1 MTRLGEAAQGAWKV
15 YSFAQGYL
23 KVAFMEI
30 HQIPLLREPV
40 MVIAFSGWN
49 DAAEAAS
56 GAVEH
61 LLSGWRDKNDDVIPE
76 LIANVESED
85 FYDFQVNRPVVTID
99 DSEIR
104 SITWPSTQVFGM
116 AIPSMDRD
124 LVIVTGV
131 EPSMKWKSFTSD
143 LLDLADD
150 LEVSLIVS
158 LGSLL
163 ADTPHTRPITVTAT
177 GSHPSIANRLGVS
190 VSKYEGP
197 TGILG
202 IIQDG
207 CMRRGIDAISLWAA
221 VPHYAS
227 NAPSPKATL
236 ALINTLEEFLN
247 IKIPLSDL
255 PGKSD
260 AWEREVND
268 LAADDSEIA
277 DYVKALEESKDA
289 AELPEVS
296 GDTIAKEFERYLRR
310 QQED

>member
-1 MTRLGEAAQGAWKV
+1 
-15 YSFAQGYL
+15 
-23 KVAFMEI
+23 MEI
-30 HQIPLLREPV
+30 HQIPLLRNPV
-40 MVIAFSGWN
+40 MIMAFSGWN

-61 LLSGWRDKNDDVIPE
+61 LLSGWRDKSDDVVPE
-76 LIANVESED
+76 LIADVESED
-85 FYDFQVNRPVVTID
+85 FYDFQVNRPVVSID
-99 DSEIR
+99 ESEIR
-104 SITWPSTQVFGM
+104 SLTWPTTQVFGLS
-116 AIPSMDRD
+116 IPSMPRD

-131 EPSMKWKSFTSD
+131 EPSMRWKSFTSD

-150 LEVSLIVS
+150 LEVSLIIT

-163 ADTPHTRPITVTAT
+163 ADTPHTRPISVTGT
-177 GSHPSIANRLGVS
+177 GAHPSIAARLGVS

-236 ALINTLEEFLN
+236 ALINTLEEFLDVS
-247 IKIPLSDL
+247 IPLADL
-255 PGKSD
+255 PERADS
-260 AWEREVND
+260 WEQEVND
-268 LAADDSEIA
+268 LAAEDTEVA
-277 DYVKALEESKDA
+277 EYVKALEESKDA
-289 AELPEVS
+289 AELPDVS
-296 GDTIAKEFERYLRR
+296 GDSIAKEFERYLRR
-310 QQED
+310 QKED

>member
-1 MTRLGEAAQGAWKV
+1 
-15 YSFAQGYL
+15 
-23 KVAFMEI
+23 MEI
-30 HQIPLLREPV
+30 HQIPLLREPI
-40 MVIAFSGWN
+40 MILAFSGWN

-61 LLSGWRDKNDDVIPE
+61 LLSGWRDKNDDVLPE

-85 FYDFQVNRPVVTID
+85 FYDFQVNRPVVSID
-99 DSEIR
+99 ESQIR

-116 AIPSMDRD
+116 VIPSMKRD

-150 LEVSLIVS
+150 LEVSLVVS
-158 LGSLL
+158 VGSLL
-163 ADTPHTRPITVTAT
+163 ADTPHTRPISVTGT
-177 GSHPSIANRLGVS
+177 GAHPSIANRLGVS

-236 ALINTLEEFLN
+236 ALINTLEEFLD

-255 PGKSD
+255 PEKAD
-260 AWEREVND
+260 AWECEVND
-268 LAADDSEIA
+268 LAAEDSEIA
-277 DYVKALEESKDA
+277 EYVKALEESKDA
-289 AELPEVS
+289 AELPDVS

-310 QQED
+310 QQGD

>member
-1 MTRLGEAAQGAWKV
+1 
-15 YSFAQGYL
+15 
-23 KVAFMEI
+23 MEI
-30 HQIPLLREPV
+30 HQIPLLREPI
-40 MVIAFSGWN
+40 MIMAFSGWN

-61 LLSGWRDKNDDVIPE
+61 LLSGWRDKNDDVLPE

-85 FYDFQVNRPVVTID
+85 FYDFQVNRPVVSID
-99 DSEIR
+99 ESEIR

-116 AIPSMDRD
+116 VIPSMKRD

-163 ADTPHTRPITVTAT
+163 ADTPHTRPISVTGT
-177 GSHPSIANRLGVS
+177 GAHPSIANRLGVS
-190 VSKYEGP
+190 VSKYKGP

-255 PGKSD
+255 PEKAD
-260 AWEREVND
+260 AWESEVND
-268 LAADDSEIA
+268 LAAEDSEIA

-289 AELPEVS
+289 AELPDVS
-296 GDTIAKEFERYLRR
+296 GDTIAREFERYLRR